1 MSRQPSLAEVISS
14 AIESRL
20 LDVHVSVPGRVQSYD
35 SARQVADVLPMIR
48 RAIDSEEGRT
58 VHEQLPVIPNVPVG
72 WPQGGGYGLQFPL
85 QKGDHVW
92 LVFSESSYAQWRSTG
107 DLSDPGD
114 LRRHDVSY
122 PVGLPC
128 ISPDSQSLPSAAHAL
143 LSVPTGGK
151 LSVSA
156 GGETDAVALAGLVG
170 DVLTALAGAI
180 DSAAT
185 TEGQNAGVGGM
196 TALKAAL
203 QGINW
208 PGDVAATTLEAE

>member
-20 LDVHVSVPGRVQSYD
+20 LDVHVSVPGRIQSYD

-72 WPQGGGYGLQFPL
+72 WPRGGGYGLQFPIS
-85 QKGDHVW
+85 KGDHVW
-92 LVFSESSYAQWRSTG
+92 LVFSESSYAQWRATG

-114 LRRHDVSY
+114 LRRHDISY
-122 PVGLPC
+122 PVALPC
-128 ISPDSQSLPSAAHAL
+128 ISPDSQTLPSAAHAL
-143 LSVPTGGK
+143 LSVPGGGK
-151 LSVSA
+151 LVVSA

-170 DVLTALAGAI
+170 SVLSALKGAI
-180 DSAAT
+180 DSAAS
-185 TEGQNAGVGGM
+185 TEAGNAGLGGM

-208 PGDVAATTLEAE
+208 PGDVAASTLEAE